1 MRTEQR
7 DPVVKALRRMKATK
21 FLVTLSN
28 GDIKTLSLSS
38 KRNRWDDL
46 SRLLESLDWRRIEG
60 QDDKGVTLGVLAG
73 EGDDVGELDDDE
85 LDDAGPLP
93 DEVAKYVKI
102 MQGCYHDAMTQTRA
116 MFSDQ
121 LSGLGGMVETMVSAM
136 RVQQESY
143 AAAMKLQAATLTQ
156 PEGEGE
162 SDPTQKML
170 EIAAALYMQNPQML
184 MGLLK
189 KAPAPAKPPAPEVV
203 QRAKTPAPDTRRNP
217 AKPLQNGARAR
228 AAAGD
233 IITIPVDKT
242 S

>member
-21 FLVTLSN
+21 FLVTLMS

-46 SRLLESLDWRRIEG
+46 SRLLESLEWRRIEG

-73 EGDDVGELDDDE
+73 EGDDDVESDIDD
-85 LDDAGPLP
+85 DDAGPLP

-162 SDPTQKML
+162 ADPTQKML

-189 KAPAPAKPPAPEVV
+189 KPAPKTPVVVERPRAPAPAT
-203 QRAKTPAPDTRRNP
+203 RANP
-217 AKPLQNGARAR
+217 AKPHRNGTSAGAR
-228 AAAGD
+228 GSD
-233 IITIPVDKT
+233 ITTIAVDKT

>member
-1 MRTEQR
+1 
-7 DPVVKALRRMKATK
+7 MKATK
-21 FLVTLSN
+21 FLVTLNS

-73 EGDDVGELDDDE
+73 EGDEGELDVDDE
-85 LDDAGPLP
+85 DDGPLP

-162 SDPTQKML
+162 PDPTAKMM
-170 EIAAALYMQNPQML
+170 EIAAALYLQNPQMI
-184 MGLLK
+184 MNLLK
-189 KAPAPAKPPAPEVV
+189 KSAPAKPPAPVV
-203 QRAKTPAPDTRRNP
+203 VEKAKAPAPSTRRHPGNSS
-217 AKPLQNGARAR
+217 KPLTNGSSSSTRS
-228 AAAGD
+228 AA
-233 IITIPVDKT
+233 IEMVSVDK
-242 S
+242 